1 MSSNE
6 QQSVKDDQE
15 SVKDAGKI
23 PRVLISADR
32 SSSGKTT
39 ISMGLMAVLSSRGY
53 KVQPFKVALDY
64 IDPSYHTEIT
74 GRFCRN
80 LDGYLM
86 DENGILDVY
95 THACEVGDGA
105 DIAII
110 EGVRGLYE
118 GFESLSDV
126 GSTAQVAKILK
137 CPVVFVINARS
148 ITRSSAALINGYKN
162 FDPDVEIVG
171 VILNN
176 IGSRRHAEKAKQAI
190 EYYSG
195 VPVIGIIP
203 RDPSMQISMR
213 HLGLMPAL
221 EGRRRLGDFDERL
234 TGIEKIIN
242 EGVDVDRLL
251 DIAGSAKPLESPE
264 NSIFSGVEPGSGSP
278 LVSGSVS
285 GTISGSVPESI
296 PGSTPG
302 FDKPRIGIALDEA
315 FNFYYRDNIDLLEL
329 DGAEIVYFSPVKDS
343 GLPDVDGL
351 YIGGGYPE
359 LFAAELEANE
369 SMRREIR
376 DASAAGMP
384 IYAECGGLMYLTE
397 KISTGVP
404 GKGTYHDASMP
415 ESTYEMVGALPGHTI
430 MGQTRVVSYNI
441 GTLAFDCVIGNKGN
455 TFKGHEF
462 HHSEI
467 REIPEDAK
475 FAIKLSRGTGIKD
488 DLDGLTVE
496 NTLGSYA
503 HLHGAA
509 YRELAGSFVEAVW
522 KFREEKK

>member
-1 MSSNE
+1 MSHTK
-6 QQSVKDDQE
+6 Q
-15 SVKDAGKI
+15 AGKGAGSI

-39 ISMGLMAVLSSRGY
+39 ISMGLMAALVSRGY

-95 THACEVGDGA
+95 THACEAGDHA

-118 GFESLSDV
+118 GFESLSDL
-126 GSTAQVAKILK
+126 GSTAQIAKILK
-137 CPVVFVINARS
+137 CPVIFVINARS
-148 ITRSSAALINGYKN
+148 ITRSSAALVSGYKN
-162 FDPDVEIVG
+162 FDPDVEIAG

-176 IGSRRHAEKAKQAI
+176 IGGLRHAEKAKEAI
-190 EYYSG
+190 EYYTG
-195 VPVIGIIP
+195 VPVIGIVP

-221 EGRRRLGDFDERL
+221 EGRRRLGDGGFEARL
-234 TGIEKIIN
+234 RGIEEIIN
-242 EGVDVDRLL
+242 KGIDVDCFLK
-251 DIAGSAKPLESPE
+251 IASSAKPLRSPE
-264 NSIFSGVEPGSGSP
+264 NSVFSRTS
-278 LVSGSVS
+278 
-285 GTISGSVPESI
+285 T
-296 PGSTPG
+296 GSTTY
-302 FDKPRIGIALDEA
+302 KPKIGVALDEA
-315 FNFYYRDNIDLLEL
+315 FNFYYHDNIDLLEL
-329 DGAEIVYFSPVKDS
+329 AGAEIVYFSPVKDPL
-343 GLPDVDGL
+343 LPEVDGL

-359 LFAAELEANE
+359 LFAAELEANK
-369 SMRREIR
+369 SMRSDIKK
-376 DASAAGMP
+376 ASSEGMP

-415 ESTYEMVGALPGHTI
+415 ESTYSMVGALPGHTI
-430 MGQTRVVSYNI
+430 MGKTRVVSYNI
-441 GTLAFDCVIGNKGN
+441 GTLEKDCIIGKKGN
-455 TFKGHEF
+455 IFKGHEF

-467 REIPEDAK
+467 REIPEDAE
-475 FAIKLSRGTGIKD
+475 FAITISRGTGIKD
-488 DLDGLTVE
+488 DRDGLISG

-503 HLHGAA
+503 HLHGVA
-509 YRELAGSFVEAVW
+509 YRELADSLVEAAR
-522 KFREEKK
+522 KFRESKVFC

>member
-1 MSSNE
+1 MSQNK
-6 QQSVKDDQE
+6 QSE
-15 SVKDAGKI
+15 TRAGSI

-39 ISMGLMAVLSSRGY
+39 ISMGLMAALVSRGY

-95 THACEVGDGA
+95 THGCEAEDKA

-118 GFESLSDV
+118 GFESLSDL
-126 GSTAQVAKILK
+126 GSTAQIAKILN
-137 CPVVFVINARS
+137 CPVILVINARS
-148 ITRSSAALINGYKN
+148 ITRSSAALVNGYKN
-162 FDPDVEIVG
+162 FDLDVQIAG

-176 IGSRRHAEKAKQAI
+176 IGSLRHAEKAKEAI
-190 EYYSG
+190 EYYTG
-195 VPVIGIIP
+195 VPVIGIVP

-221 EGRRRLGDFDERL
+221 EGRRRLGNEGFEARL
-234 TGIEKIIN
+234 RGIEEIIN
-242 EGVDVDRLL
+242 KGIDIDRFLK
-251 DIAGSAKPLESPE
+251 IASSAKPLK
-264 NSIFSGVEPGSGSP
+264 N
-278 LVSGSVS
+278 
-285 GTISGSVPESI
+285 PESSVFS
-296 PGSTPG
+296 STL
-302 FDKPRIGIALDEA
+302 DERECKPKIGVALDEA
-315 FNFYYRDNIDLLEL
+315 FNFYYRDNIDLLKL
-329 DGAEIVYFSPVKDS
+329 AGAEIVYFSPVKDPA
-343 GLPDVDGL
+343 LPEVDGL

-369 SMRREIR
+369 SMRQDIKK
-376 DASAAGMP
+376 ASAEGMP

-415 ESTYEMVGALPGHTI
+415 ESTYSMVGALPGHTI

-441 GTLAFDCVIGNKGN
+441 GTLERDSLIGKKGN
-455 TFKGHEF
+455 SFKGHEF

-467 REIPEDAK
+467 KEIPEDAE
-475 FAIKLSRGTGIKD
+475 FAITLSRGTGIIGD
-488 DLDGLTVE
+488 RDGLISG

-503 HLHGAA
+503 HLHGVS
-509 YRELAGSFVEAVW
+509 YRELAGSLVEAAR
-522 KFREEKK
+522 KFKERRAFP

>member
-1 MSSNE
+1 MSHIK
-6 QQSVKDDQE
+6 Q
-15 SVKDAGKI
+15 AGAGAGNI
-23 PRVLISADR
+23 PRILISADR

-39 ISMGLMAVLSSRGY
+39 ISMGLMAALVSRGY

-95 THACEVGDGA
+95 THACEAGDQA

-118 GFESLSDV
+118 GFESLSDL
-126 GSTAQVAKILK
+126 GSTAQIAKILK
-137 CPVVFVINARS
+137 CPVIFVINARS
-148 ITRSSAALINGYKN
+148 ITRSSAALVNGYKN
-162 FDPDVEIVG
+162 FDPDVEIAG

-176 IGSRRHAEKAKQAI
+176 IGSRRHAEKAKEAI
-190 EYYSG
+190 EYYTG
-195 VPVIGIIP
+195 IPVIGIVP

-213 HLGLMPAL
+213 HLGLIPAL
-221 EGRRRLGDFDERL
+221 EGRRRLGDGGFEERL
-234 TGIEKIIN
+234 RGIEEIIN
-242 EGVDVDRLL
+242 KGIDVDRFLK
-251 DIAGSAKPLESPE
+251 IASSAKYLKLPE
-264 NSIFSGVEPGSGSP
+264 NSVFS
-278 LVSGSVS
+278 
-285 GTISGSVPESI
+285 
-296 PGSTPG
+296 STPDAG
-302 FDKPRIGIALDEA
+302 TCKPRIGVALDEA

-329 DGAEIVYFSPVKDS
+329 AGAEIVYFSPVKDS
-343 GLPDVDGL
+343 ALPEVDGL

-369 SMRREIR
+369 SMRSDIKK
-376 DASAAGMP
+376 ASAAGMP

-415 ESTYEMVGALPGHTI
+415 ESTYSMVGALPGHTI

-441 GTLAFDCVIGNKGN
+441 GTLEKDCVIGKKGSS
-455 TFKGHEF
+455 FKGHEF

-467 REIPEDAK
+467 REIPDDAE
-475 FAIKLSRGTGIKD
+475 FAITLSRGTGIKD
-488 DLDGLTVE
+488 DRDGLISG

-503 HLHGAA
+503 HLHGVA
-509 YRELAGSFVEAVW
+509 YRELAGSLVEAAR
-522 KFREEKK
+522 KFREPLHVEKTILY

>member
-1 MSSNE
+1 MSQNK
-6 QQSVKDDQE
+6 QSE
-15 SVKDAGKI
+15 TRAGSI

-39 ISMGLMAVLSSRGY
+39 ISMGLMAVLVSRGY

-80 LDGYLM
+80 LDGYLI

-95 THACEVGDGA
+95 THGCEAEDKA

-118 GFESLSDV
+118 GFESLSDL
-126 GSTAQVAKILK
+126 GSTAQIAKILN
-137 CPVVFVINARS
+137 CPVILVINARS
-148 ITRSSAALINGYKN
+148 ITRSSAALVNGYKN
-162 FDPDVEIVG
+162 FDLDVQIAG

-176 IGSRRHAEKAKQAI
+176 IGSLRHAEKAKEAI
-190 EYYSG
+190 EYYTG
-195 VPVIGIIP
+195 VPVIGIVP

-221 EGRRRLGDFDERL
+221 EGRRRLGNEGFEARL
-234 TGIEKIIN
+234 RGIEEIIN
-242 EGVDVDRLL
+242 KGIDIDRFLK
-251 DIAGSAKPLESPE
+251 IASSAKPLK
-264 NSIFSGVEPGSGSP
+264 N
-278 LVSGSVS
+278 
-285 GTISGSVPESI
+285 PESSVFS
-296 PGSTPG
+296 STL
-302 FDKPRIGIALDEA
+302 DERECKPKIGVALDEA
-315 FNFYYRDNIDLLEL
+315 FNFYYRDNIDLLKL
-329 DGAEIVYFSPVKDS
+329 AGAEIVYFSPVKDPA
-343 GLPDVDGL
+343 LPEVDGL

-369 SMRREIR
+369 SMRQDIKK
-376 DASAAGMP
+376 ASAEGMP

-415 ESTYEMVGALPGHTI
+415 ESTYSMVGALPGHTI

-441 GTLAFDCVIGNKGN
+441 GTLERDSLIGKKGN
-455 TFKGHEF
+455 SFKGHEF

-467 REIPEDAK
+467 QEIPEDAE
-475 FAIKLSRGTGIKD
+475 FAITLSRGTGIIGD
-488 DLDGLTVE
+488 RDGLISG

-503 HLHGAA
+503 HLHGVS
-509 YRELAGSFVEAVW
+509 YRELAGSLVEAAR
-522 KFREEKK
+522 KFKECRAFP

>member
-1 MSSNE
+1 MSQNK
-6 QQSVKDDQE
+6 QSE
-15 SVKDAGKI
+15 TRAGSI

-39 ISMGLMAVLSSRGY
+39 ISMGLMAALVSRGY

-86 DENGILDVY
+86 YENGILDVY
-95 THACEVGDGA
+95 THGCEAEDKA

-118 GFESLSDV
+118 GFESLSDL
-126 GSTAQVAKILK
+126 GSTAQIAKILN
-137 CPVVFVINARS
+137 CPVILVINARS
-148 ITRSSAALINGYKN
+148 ITRSSAALVNGYKN
-162 FDPDVEIVG
+162 FDLDVQIAG

-176 IGSRRHAEKAKQAI
+176 IGSLRHAEKAKEAI
-190 EYYSG
+190 EYYTG
-195 VPVIGIIP
+195 VPVIGIVP

-221 EGRRRLGDFDERL
+221 EGRRRLGNEGFEARL
-234 TGIEKIIN
+234 RGIEEIIN
-242 EGVDVDRLL
+242 KGIDVDRFLK
-251 DIAGSAKPLESPE
+251 IASSAKPLK
-264 NSIFSGVEPGSGSP
+264 N
-278 LVSGSVS
+278 
-285 GTISGSVPESI
+285 PESSVFS
-296 PGSTPG
+296 STL
-302 FDKPRIGIALDEA
+302 DERECKPKIGVALDEA
-315 FNFYYRDNIDLLEL
+315 FNFYYRDNIDLLKL
-329 DGAEIVYFSPVKDS
+329 AGAEIVYFSPVKDPA
-343 GLPDVDGL
+343 LPEVDGL

-369 SMRREIR
+369 SMRQDIKK
-376 DASAAGMP
+376 ASAEGMP

-415 ESTYEMVGALPGHTI
+415 ESTYSMVGALPGHTI

-441 GTLAFDCVIGNKGN
+441 GTLERDSLIGKKGN
-455 TFKGHEF
+455 SFKGHEF

-467 REIPEDAK
+467 KEIPEDSE
-475 FAIKLSRGTGIKD
+475 FAITLSRGTGIIGD
-488 DLDGLTVE
+488 RDGLISG
-496 NTLGSYA
+496 NTLGSYV
-503 HLHGAA
+503 HLHGVS
-509 YRELAGSFVEAVW
+509 YRELAGSLVEAAR
-522 KFREEKK
+522 KFKERRGFP

>member
-1 MSSNE
+1 MSHSK
-6 QQSVKDDQE
+6 QSE
-15 SVKDAGKI
+15 IGAGNI

-39 ISMGLMAVLSSRGY
+39 ISMGLMAVLVSRGY

-80 LDGYLM
+80 IDGYLM

-95 THACEVGDGA
+95 THGCETGDKA

-110 EGVRGLYE
+110 EGVRGLHE
-118 GFESLSDV
+118 GFESLSDL
-126 GSTAQVAKILK
+126 GSTAQIAKILS
-137 CPVVFVINARS
+137 CPVILVINARS
-148 ITRSSAALINGYKN
+148 ITRSSAALVKGYKE
-162 FDPDVEIVG
+162 FDPDVQIAG

-176 IGSRRHAEKAKQAI
+176 IGSRRHAEKAKEAI
-190 EYYSG
+190 EYYTG

-221 EGRRRLGDFDERL
+221 EGRRRFGDEGFDARL
-234 TGIEKIIN
+234 SGIEEIIN
-242 EGVDVDRLL
+242 KGIDVGRLL
-251 DIAGSAKPLESPE
+251 EIASGVQPLKIPE
-264 NSIFSGVEPGSGSP
+264 KSIFSSVNGLNSG
-278 LVSGSVS
+278 
-285 GTISGSVPESI
+285 ES
-296 PGSTPG
+296 
-302 FDKPRIGIALDEA
+302 KPKIGIALDEA
-315 FNFYYRDNIDLLEL
+315 FNFYYRDNIDLLQL
-329 DGAEIVYFSPVKDS
+329 AGAEIVYFSPVKDPA
-343 GLPDVDGL
+343 LPEVDGL

-369 SMRREIR
+369 SMRQDIKK
-376 DASAAGMP
+376 ASVEGMP

-404 GKGTYHDASMP
+404 GKGTYHDVSMP
-415 ESTYEMVGALPGHTI
+415 ESTYAMVGALPGHTI
-430 MGQTRVVSYNI
+430 MGQTRVVSYNN
-441 GTLAFDCVIGNKGN
+441 GTLEKDCIIGKKGN
-455 TFKGHEF
+455 SFKGHEF

-467 REIPEDAK
+467 QEIPDNAE
-475 FAIKLSRGTGIKD
+475 FIITLSRGTGIKD
-488 DLDGLTVE
+488 DKDGLVSG

-503 HLHGAA
+503 HLHGVA
-509 YRELAGSFVEAVW
+509 YGELAGSLVEAAR
-522 KFREEKK
+522 KFKEQRAK

>member
-1 MSSNE
+1 MLNGK
-6 QQSVKDDQE
+6 QST
-15 SVKDAGKI
+15 AGNI
-23 PRVLISADR
+23 PRILISADR

-39 ISMGLMAVLSSRGY
+39 ISMGLMAALVSRGY

-95 THACEVGDGA
+95 THACDAGEKA

-118 GFESLSDV
+118 GFDSLSDL
-126 GSTAQVAKILK
+126 GSTAQIAKILN
-137 CPVVFVINARS
+137 CPVIFVINARS
-148 ITRSSAALINGYKN
+148 ITRSSAALINGYRN
-162 FDPDVEIVG
+162 FDPDVEIAG

-176 IGSRRHAEKAKQAI
+176 IGSRRHAEKAKEAI
-190 EYYSG
+190 EHYTG
-195 VPVIGIIP
+195 VPVIGIVP
-203 RDPSMQISMR
+203 RDPAMQISMR

-221 EGRRRLGDFDERL
+221 EGRRRLGDGGFEARL
-234 TGIEKIIN
+234 HGIEEIIN
-242 EGVDVDRLL
+242 KGIDVDRFME
-251 DIAGSAKPLESPE
+251 IAKSAKPLKSPD
-264 NSIFSGVEPGSGSP
+264 NSVFS
-278 LVSGSVS
+278 SVS
-285 GTISGSVPESI
+285 D
-296 PGSTPG
+296 PGA
-302 FDKPRIGIALDEA
+302 PRPKIGVALDEA
-315 FNFYYRDNIDLLEL
+315 FNFYYRDNIDLLNL
-329 DGAEIVYFSPVKDS
+329 AGAEIVYFSPVKDHS
-343 GLPDVDGL
+343 LPEVDGL

-369 SMRREIR
+369 SMRQDIKK
-376 DASAAGMP
+376 ASAAGMP

-415 ESTYEMVGALPGHTI
+415 ESTYSMVGALPGHTI

-441 GTLAFDCVIGNKGN
+441 GTLNQDCLLGKKGN
-455 TFKGHEF
+455 SFKGHEF

-467 REIPEDAK
+467 WEIPEDAE
-475 FAIKLSRGTGIKD
+475 FAITLSRGTGIKNGM
-488 DLDGLTVE
+488 DGLISG

-503 HLHGAA
+503 HLHGVA
-509 YRELAGSFVEAVW
+509 YRELASSLVDAARN
-522 KFREEKK
+522 FRESRVLP

>member
-1 MSSNE
+1 MSHSK
-6 QQSVKDDQE
+6 QSGTG
-15 SVKDAGKI
+15 AGSI

-39 ISMGLMAVLSSRGY
+39 ISMGLMAALVSRGY

-95 THACEVGDGA
+95 THACEIGDGA

-118 GFESLSDV
+118 GFESLSDL
-126 GSTAQVAKILK
+126 GSTAQIAKILK

-148 ITRSSAALINGYKN
+148 ITRSSAALISGYKN
-162 FDPDVEIVG
+162 FDPDVEIAG

-176 IGSRRHAEKAKQAI
+176 IGGRRHAEKAKEAI
-190 EYYSG
+190 EYYTG

-221 EGRRRLGDFDERL
+221 EGRRRLGNGGFEDRL
-234 TGIEKIIN
+234 RGIEEIITK
-242 EGVDVDRLL
+242 GIDVDCFLE
-251 DIAGSAKPLESPE
+251 IAGSAKPLERLGNSVFSPAA
-264 NSIFSGVEPGSGSP
+264 NAGSSR
-278 LVSGSVS
+278 L
-285 GTISGSVPESI
+285 
-296 PGSTPG
+296 
-302 FDKPRIGIALDEA
+302 RIGIALDEA

-329 DGAEIVYFSPVKDS
+329 AGAEIVYFSPVKDLR
-343 GLPDVDGL
+343 LPEVDGL

-359 LFAAELEANE
+359 LFAAELEANK
-369 SMRREIR
+369 SMRADIKE
-376 DASAAGMP
+376 ASAAGMP

-415 ESTYEMVGALPGHTI
+415 ESTYSMVGALPGHTI

-441 GTLAFDCVIGNKGN
+441 GALDRDCLIGKEGN
-455 TFKGHEF
+455 SFKGHEF

-467 REIPEDAK
+467 REIPDDAE
-475 FAIKLSRGTGIKD
+475 FAITLSRGTGIKGD
-488 DLDGLTVE
+488 RDGLIAC

-503 HLHGAA
+503 HLHGVA
-509 YRELAGSFVEAVW
+509 YRELAGSLVEAAR
-522 KFREEKK
+522 KFRASR

>member
-1 MSSNE
+1 MAH
-6 QQSVKDDQE
+6 QE
-15 SVKDAGKI
+15 KTGKRAESI

-39 ISMGLMAVLSSRGY
+39 ISMGLMAAFTSRGY

-86 DENGILDVY
+86 DESGIREIY
-95 THACEVGDGA
+95 FHACEAEGGA
-105 DIAII
+105 DLAII

-118 GFESLSDV
+118 GFESLSDL
-126 GSTAQVAKILK
+126 GSTAQIAKILN
-137 CPVVFVINARS
+137 CPVILVINARS
-148 ITRSSAALINGYKN
+148 ITRSSAALVGGYKN
-162 FDPDVEIVG
+162 FDPDVEIAG

-176 IGSRRHAEKAKQAI
+176 IGGRRHAEKAKEAI
-190 EYYSG
+190 EHYTG

-203 RDPSMQISMR
+203 RDPAMQISMR

-221 EGRRRLGDFDERL
+221 EGRRRLGNEGFETRL
-234 TGIEKIIN
+234 LGIENIIRTGI
-242 EGVDVDRLL
+242 DLDRVLE
-251 DIAGSAKPLESPE
+251 IAESSKPLKPLEYR
-264 NSIFSGVEPGSGSP
+264 IFSPAGRCF
-278 LVSGSVS
+278 
-285 GTISGSVPESI
+285 TK
-296 PGSTPG
+296 GSTKGTDEG
-302 FDKPRIGIALDEA
+302 FSSEKESPRIGVALDEA
-315 FNFYYRDNIDLLEL
+315 FNFYYRDNLDLLEL
-329 DGAEIVYFSPVKDS
+329 AGVEIVYFSPVSDS
-343 GLPDVDGL
+343 CLPEVDGL

-369 SMRREIR
+369 AMRLAIKE
-376 DASAAGMP
+376 ASAAGMP

-404 GKGTYHDASMP
+404 GKGTYHEASMP
-415 ESTYEMVGALPGHTI
+415 SSTHLMVGALPGHTV

-441 GTLAFDCVIGNKGN
+441 GTLSRDCIIGKKGN

-467 REIPEDAK
+467 QEIPDDAE
-475 FAIKLSRGTGIKD
+475 FSITLSRGTGIKGKQ
-488 DLDGLTVE
+488 DGLTVK

-509 YRELAGSFVEAVW
+509 YRELAVSLAAAAR
-522 KFREEKK
+522 KFRRER

>member
-1 MSSNE
+1 MSHSKQPE
-6 QQSVKDDQE
+6 IGTGE
-15 SVKDAGKI
+15 I
-23 PRVLISADR
+23 PRILISADR

-39 ISMGLMAVLSSRGY
+39 ISMGLMAVLVSRGY

-74 GRFCRN
+74 GRYCRN

-95 THACEVGDGA
+95 THGCEVGDQA

-118 GFESLSDV
+118 GFDSLSDL
-126 GSTAQVAKILK
+126 GSTAQIAKILK
-137 CPVVFVINARS
+137 CPIILIINARS
-148 ITRSSAALINGYKN
+148 ITRSSAALVKGYRD
-162 FDPDVEIVG
+162 FDPDVEIAG

-176 IGSRRHAEKAKQAI
+176 IGSFRHAEKAREAI
-190 EYYSG
+190 EHYTG

-203 RDPSMQISMR
+203 RDSAMQISMR

-221 EGRRRLGDFDERL
+221 EGRRRLGDEGFEARL
-234 TGIEKIIN
+234 KGIEEIIN
-242 EGVDVDRLL
+242 KGIDVDRLL
-251 DIAGSAKPLESPE
+251 KIASGAKPLK
-264 NSIFSGVEPGSGSP
+264 N
-278 LVSGSVS
+278 
-285 GTISGSVPESI
+285 PESSVFS
-296 PGSTPG
+296 PVLDSEETSPSSG
-302 FDKPRIGIALDEA
+302 KPKIGVALDEA
-315 FNFYYRDNIDLLEL
+315 FNFYYRDNIDLLKL
-329 DGAEIVYFSPVKDS
+329 AGAEIVYFSPVKDPA
-343 GLPDVDGL
+343 LPEVDGL

-359 LFAAELEANE
+359 LFAAEIEANE
-369 SMRREIR
+369 SMRKDIKK
-376 DASAAGMP
+376 ASAEGMP

-415 ESTYEMVGALPGHTI
+415 ESTYSMVGALPGHTV

-441 GTLAFDCVIGNKGN
+441 GTLEKDCLIGKKGN
-455 TFKGHEF
+455 SFKGHEF

-467 REIPEDAK
+467 QEIPHDAE
-475 FAIKLSRGTGIKD
+475 FAISLSRGTGIKD
-488 DLDGLTVE
+488 DKDGLVSK

-503 HLHGAA
+503 HLHGVA
-509 YRELAGSFVEAVW
+509 YRELAGSIVEAAR
-522 KFREEKK
+522 KFKEQKS

>member
-1 MSSNE
+1 MSQIKQNE
-6 QQSVKDDQE
+6 KKIKD
-15 SVKDAGKI
+15 I
-23 PRVLISADR
+23 PRILISADR

-39 ISMGLMAVLSSRGY
+39 ISMGLMAALVSKGY

-74 GRFCRN
+74 GRYCRN

-95 THACEVGDGA
+95 MHACEAGTQA

-118 GFESLSDV
+118 GFESLTDL
-126 GSTAQVAKILK
+126 GSTAQIAKILD
-137 CPVVFVINARS
+137 CPVILVINARS
-148 ITRSSAALINGYKN
+148 ITRSSAALVNGYKN
-162 FDPDVEIVG
+162 FDPDVQIAG

-176 IGSRRHAEKAKQAI
+176 IGGRRHAEKAKEAV
-190 EYYSG
+190 EYYTG

-203 RDPSMQISMR
+203 RDPAMQISMR

-221 EGRRRLGDFDERL
+221 EGRRRLGDGNFEARL
-234 TGIEKIIN
+234 KGIEEIIN
-242 EGVDVDRLL
+242 KGIDVDRFLA
-251 DIAGSAKPLESPE
+251 IASSAKPLKRPE
-264 NSIFSGVEPGSGSP
+264 HSIFSSSLNPANPAIGTPKPKIGV
-278 LVSGSVS
+278 
-285 GTISGSVPESI
+285 
-296 PGSTPG
+296 
-302 FDKPRIGIALDEA
+302 ALDEA
-315 FNFYYRDNIDLLEL
+315 FNFYYRDNLDLLQL
-329 DGAEIVYFSPVKDS
+329 AGAELVYFSPVNDS
-343 GLPDVDGL
+343 RLPELDGL

-359 LFAAELEANE
+359 LFAAELEANK
-369 SMRREIR
+369 SMRQDIKN
-376 DASAAGMP
+376 ASASGMP

-415 ESTYEMVGALPGHTI
+415 ELTFSMVGALPGHTI

-441 GTLAFDCVIGNKGN
+441 GTLENDCLIGKKGN
-455 TFKGHEF
+455 SFKGHEF

-467 REIPEDAK
+467 QEIPDDAE
-475 FAIKLSRGTGIKD
+475 FIIKLSRGTGIKAD
-488 DLDGLTVE
+488 KDGLIFK

-509 YRELAGSFVEAVW
+509 YRELAGSLVEAARIY
-522 KFREEKK
+522 RETKNFA

>member
-1 MSSNE
+1 MLSDS
-6 QQSVKDDQE
+6 QPV
-15 SVKDAGKI
+15 AGNI
-23 PRVLISADR
+23 PRILISADR

-39 ISMGLMAVLSSRGY
+39 ISMGLMAALVSRGY

-95 THACEVGDGA
+95 THACEAGDRA

-118 GFESLSDV
+118 GFESLSDL
-126 GSTAQVAKILK
+126 GSTAQIAKILK
-137 CPVVFVINARS
+137 CPVILVINARS
-148 ITRSSAALINGYKN
+148 ITRSSAALVNGYKN
-162 FDPDVEIVG
+162 FDPDVEIAG

-176 IGSRRHAEKAKQAI
+176 IGSRRHAEKAREAI
-190 EYYSG
+190 EYYTG
-195 VPVIGIIP
+195 VPIIGIVP

-213 HLGLMPAL
+213 HLGLIPAP
-221 EGRRRLGDFDERL
+221 EGRKRFGDESFGARLHGIEEIIN
-234 TGIEKIIN
+234 TGI
-242 EGVDVDRLL
+242 DVDRFLE
-251 DIAGSAKPLESPE
+251 IAKSAKPLKSPE
-264 NSIFSGVEPGSGSP
+264 NSAFTPVPNSGVSRP
-278 LVSGSVS
+278 
-285 GTISGSVPESI
+285 
-296 PGSTPG
+296 
-302 FDKPRIGIALDEA
+302 KIGVALDEA
-315 FNFYYRDNIDLLEL
+315 FNFYYRDNLDLLEL
-329 DGAEIVYFSPVKDS
+329 AGAEIVYFSPVKDTS
-343 GLPDVDGL
+343 LPEIDGL

-369 SMRREIR
+369 SMRQDIKR
-376 DASAAGMP
+376 ASAAGMP

-404 GKGTYHDASMP
+404 GEGTYHDASMP
-415 ESTYEMVGALPGHTI
+415 ESTYSMVGALPGHTI

-441 GTLAFDCVIGNKGN
+441 GTLSKDCILGRKGN
-455 TFKGHEF
+455 SFKGHEF

-467 REIPEDAK
+467 VEIPEDAE
-475 FAIKLSRGTGIKD
+475 FAITLSRGTGIKNYR
-488 DLDGLTVE
+488 DGLISG

-503 HLHGAA
+503 HLHGVA
-509 YRELAGSFVEAVW
+509 YRDLADSLVEAAR
-522 KFREEKK
+522 KFRESRALS

>member
-1 MSSNE
+1 MFHN
-6 QQSVKDDQE
+6 KE
-15 SVKDAGKI
+15 SERRAETI

-39 ISMGLMAVLSSRGY
+39 ISMGLMAALVSRGY

-95 THACEVGDGA
+95 THACKAEDPA
-105 DIAII
+105 DIAVI

-118 GFESLSDV
+118 GFDSLSDL
-126 GSTAQVAKILK
+126 GSTAQIAKILS
-137 CPVVFVINARS
+137 CPVILVINARS
-148 ITRSSAALINGYKN
+148 ITRSSAALVNGYKN
-162 FDPDVEIVG
+162 FDPDVEIAG

-176 IGSRRHAEKAKQAI
+176 IGSRRHAEKAKEAI
-190 EYYSG
+190 EYYTG

-221 EGRRRLGDFDERL
+221 EGRRRLGDGGFDARL
-234 TGIEKIIN
+234 KGIEEIIN
-242 EGVDVDRLL
+242 NGIDVDRFLK
-251 DIAGSAKPLESPE
+251 IASSAKTLKTPE
-264 NSIFSGVEPGSGSP
+264 K
-278 LVSGSVS
+278 SVFTS
-285 GTISGSVPESI
+285 APDTAEY
-296 PGSTPG
+296 
-302 FDKPRIGIALDEA
+302 KPKIGIALDEA
-315 FNFYYRDNIDLLEL
+315 FNFYYRDNIDLLKL
-329 DGAEIVYFSPVKDS
+329 AGAEIVYFSPVKDPA
-343 GLPDVDGL
+343 LPKVDGL

-369 SMRREIR
+369 SMCKDIKK
-376 DASAAGMP
+376 ASTEGMP

-415 ESTYEMVGALPGHTI
+415 ESTYSMVGALPGHTI

-441 GTLAFDCVIGNKGN
+441 GTLERDCLIGKRGN
-455 TFKGHEF
+455 SFKGHEF
-462 HHSEI
+462 HHTEI
-467 REIPEDAK
+467 QEIPDDAE
-475 FAIKLSRGTGIKD
+475 FAITLSRGTGIKGD
-488 DLDGLTVE
+488 RDGLVSR

-503 HLHGAA
+503 HLHGVA
-509 YRELAGSFVEAVW
+509 YRELAGSLVEAAR
-522 KFREEKK
+522 KYKERRNLP

>member
-1 MSSNE
+1 MSQNK
-6 QQSVKDDQE
+6 QSE
-15 SVKDAGKI
+15 TRAGSI

-39 ISMGLMAVLSSRGY
+39 ISMGLMAALVSRGY

-80 LDGYLM
+80 LDGYLI

-95 THACEVGDGA
+95 THGCEAEDKA

-118 GFESLSDV
+118 GFESLSDL
-126 GSTAQVAKILK
+126 GSTAQIAKILN
-137 CPVVFVINARS
+137 CPVILVINARS
-148 ITRSSAALINGYKN
+148 ITRSSAALVNGYKN
-162 FDPDVEIVG
+162 FDLDVQIAG

-176 IGSRRHAEKAKQAI
+176 IGSLRHAEKAKEAI
-190 EYYSG
+190 EYYTG
-195 VPVIGIIP
+195 VPVIGIVP

-221 EGRRRLGDFDERL
+221 EGRRRLGNEGFEARL
-234 TGIEKIIN
+234 RGIEEIIN
-242 EGVDVDRLL
+242 KGIDIDRFLK
-251 DIAGSAKPLESPE
+251 IASSAKPLK
-264 NSIFSGVEPGSGSP
+264 N
-278 LVSGSVS
+278 
-285 GTISGSVPESI
+285 PESSVFS
-296 PGSTPG
+296 STL
-302 FDKPRIGIALDEA
+302 DERECKPKIGVALDEA
-315 FNFYYRDNIDLLEL
+315 FNFYYRDNIDLLKL
-329 DGAEIVYFSPVKDS
+329 AGAEIVYFSPVKDPA
-343 GLPDVDGL
+343 LPEVDGF

-369 SMRREIR
+369 SMRQDIKK
-376 DASAAGMP
+376 ASAEGMP

-415 ESTYEMVGALPGHTI
+415 ESTYSMVGALPGHTI

-441 GTLAFDCVIGNKGN
+441 GTLERDSLIGKKGN
-455 TFKGHEF
+455 SFKGHEF

-467 REIPEDAK
+467 QEIPEDAE
-475 FAIKLSRGTGIKD
+475 FAITLSRGTGIIGD
-488 DLDGLTVE
+488 RDGLISG

-503 HLHGAA
+503 HLHGVS
-509 YRELAGSFVEAVW
+509 YRELAGSLVEAAR
-522 KFREEKK
+522 KFKECRAFP

>member
-1 MSSNE
+1 MSHSK
-6 QQSVKDDQE
+6 QSE
-15 SVKDAGKI
+15 IGAGNI

-39 ISMGLMAVLSSRGY
+39 ISMGLMAVLVSRGC

-95 THACEVGDGA
+95 THGCETGDQA
-105 DIAII
+105 DIAIV

-118 GFESLSDV
+118 GFESLSDL
-126 GSTAQVAKILK
+126 GSTAQIAKILN
-137 CPVVFVINARS
+137 CPVILVINARS
-148 ITRSSAALINGYKN
+148 ITRSSAALVKGYRD
-162 FDPDVEIVG
+162 FDPDVEIAG

-176 IGSRRHAEKAKQAI
+176 IGSRRHAEKAKEAI
-190 EYYSG
+190 EHYTG

-203 RDPSMQISMR
+203 RDQSMQISMR

-221 EGRRRLGDFDERL
+221 EGRRRLGDEGFDARL
-234 TGIEKIIN
+234 RGIEEIIDKGIDIDRFLKIASN
-242 EGVDVDRLL
+242 V
-251 DIAGSAKPLESPE
+251 KPLKSPE
-264 NSIFSGVEPGSGSP
+264 KSVFS
-278 LVSGSVS
+278 
-285 GTISGSVPESI
+285 
-296 PGSTPG
+296 STHDP
-302 FDKPRIGIALDEA
+302 DPKKYKPKIGIALDEA
-315 FNFYYRDNIDLLEL
+315 FNFYYRDNIDLLQL
-329 DGAEIVYFSPVKDS
+329 AGAEIVYFSPVKDPT
-343 GLPDVDGL
+343 LPDVDGL

-369 SMRREIR
+369 SMRQDIKT
-376 DASAAGMP
+376 ASAEGMP

-397 KISTGVP
+397 KISTDVP
-404 GKGTYHDASMP
+404 GKGTYHNASMP
-415 ESTYEMVGALPGHTI
+415 ESTYSMVGALPGHTI

-441 GTLAFDCVIGNKGN
+441 GTLEKDCIIGKKGN
-455 TFKGHEF
+455 SFKGHEF

-467 REIPEDAK
+467 QEIPDDAE
-475 FAIKLSRGTGIKD
+475 FVITISRGTGIKD
-488 DLDGLTVE
+488 DKDGLVSE

-503 HLHGAA
+503 HLHGVA
-509 YRELAGSFVEAVW
+509 YRELAGSLVEAAR
-522 KFREEKK
+522 KFKERRAK